1 MNEVIKQK
9 REELKALSAG
19 YKMLIKEGA
28 IDSINEGLAMYYA
41 ELGHKVLKSY
51 RRWREE
57 GFQVKRGSKA
67 LLMWGEPKPI
77 KKNGEQPTPKQ
88 PQEEKEDTFFPLAYV
103 FSNLQVEPIK

>member
-1 MNEVIKQK
+1 MTQEMKNK

-19 YKMLIKEGA
+19 YKILVKQGA

-51 RRWREE
+51 RRWKEE

-67 LLMWGEPKPI
+67 LLMWGEPQKLR
-77 KKNGEQPTPKQ
+77 K
-88 PQEEKEDTFFPLAYV
+88 QEETKPEDKKEPEFFPLAYV
-103 FSNLQVEPIK
+103 FSNLQVEQIK